1 MEIVKLRVSRTG
13 RKIGEAHH
21 NAKISDRLV
30 QKLRDLNENWGLGW
44 RRLSA
49 QFELSPNTVKAILN
63 FRRRNTIFGGYRKVE
78 RPPTVKPAPQHPVE
92 PPTTGMERVRSLP

>member
-1 MEIVKLRVSRTG
+1 MRNAGTATAWVVCSICIEGAHGDREAARIPYGAQDRR
-13 RKIGEAHH
+13 EAHH

-49 QFELSPNTVKAILN
+49 QFELSPNTVKAIL
-63 FRRRNTIFGGYRKVE
+63 KL
-78 RPPTVKPAPQHPVE
+78 PPPQHDL
-92 PPTTGMERVRSLP
+92 RRLPKS